1 MQLPTIQDLEIL
13 LYFLFGDPKIYIVT
27 TIAAPKQTVIT
38 QIKPAG
44 EQKKEK
50 KNEKKQTATQLKFTR
65 TASQCCA
72 PYVILLFSFLLISNV
87 QPC

>member
-50 KNEKKQTATQLKFTR
+50 KMKKSKQQHNSSLQELQV
-65 TASQCCA
+65 S
-72 PYVILLFSFLLISNV
+72 VVLHM
-87 QPC
+87 